1 MLTCGESFQWD
12 LPLIMDAEG
21 DQISSV
27 SVKLAQSWL
36 KFDDSSMKFS
46 FDGAAAKES
55 NAGQYNIPITL
66 TDNYG
71 ASTTIKQTIIV
82 IYVPPKEEIVNKDL
96 ASAKNETATVET
108 ETVETAIDAKNNT
121 EAQPAEQ

>member
-1 MLTCGESFQWD
+1 
-12 LPLIMDAEG
+12 
-21 DQISSV
+21 
-27 SVKLAQSWL
+27 
-36 KFDDSSMKFS
+36 MKFS

-71 ASTTIKQTIIV
+71 ASTTIKQNIIV
-82 IYVPPKEEIVNKDL
+82 IYVPPKEEIISKDL
-96 ASAKNETATVET
+96 ASAKNEKATLEA
-108 ETVETAIDAKNNT
+108 ETAEHASYTKNKT

>member
-1 MLTCGESFQWD
+1 
-12 LPLIMDAEG
+12 
-21 DQISSV
+21 
-27 SVKLAQSWL
+27 
-36 KFDDSSMKFS
+36 MKFS

-82 IYVPPKEEIVNKDL
+82 IYVPPKEKIICKDL
-96 ASAKNETATVET
+96 ASAKNQTATLEAD
-108 ETVETAIDAKNNT
+108 TAEHASDGKNNT
-121 EAQPAEQ
+121 EAQPAEP